1 MEYINFYLRDYNNY
15 HIIIIYSQGYGD
27 IRGISYD
34 EKINEVFR
42 YVFSSV
48 INHINAIGFI
58 AKATN
63 NRIDILSQY
72 IVSCV
77 TSLFA
82 GDVSENFIILINHA
96 NRDCIKKGP
105 MIVENI
111 KRDIVFLKFDEKID
125 KRWRY
130 FFDSKC
136 IFDGDIDKLT
146 NFSISEL
153 NDFYEEKVKKLLL
166 KILNIHLK
174 FLVKEEN

>member
-1 MEYINFYLRDYNNY
+1 M
-15 HIIIIYSQGYGD
+15 
-27 IRGISYD
+27 
-34 EKINEVFR
+34 
-42 YVFSSV
+42 
-48 INHINAIGFI
+48 
-58 AKATN
+58 
-63 NRIDILSQY
+63 
-72 IVSCV
+72 

-105 MIVENI
+105 MIIENI
-111 KRDIVFLKFDEKID
+111 KRDIIFLKFDEKID

-136 IFDGDIDKLT
+136 IFDGDIDKLI

-153 NDFYEEKVKKLLL
+153 NNFYEEKVKKLLL